1 MGEGAHDRARAR
13 LLLLADSAFPTGA
26 FAHSW
31 GLEWA
36 VRAGWVTDA
45 GSLAAWTR
53 DALRFGIAPLAGQ
66 AVARAA
72 AVTAP
77 GTKGAPG
84 TEGAVRKLA
93 RLSDEVASFQPSRE
107 ARAAGGQLGRS
118 LLRAAADALP
128 ALRDHPAHVGVT
140 RATAGRDDRLQ
151 HPVAWGFVGGAL
163 GIDAAELLQVFL
175 LGTVRQWSQVAVRT
189 VPVGQSDAVAVVGA
203 LLEEVTGLARR
214 IARQPRMLASAA
226 PGWDAAVL
234 GHGEL
239 TARYFRS

>member
-45 GSLAAWTR
+45 ASLAAWTR
-53 DALRFGIAPLAGQ
+53 DALRFGIAPLDGR

-72 AVTAP
+72 AATAP
-77 GTKGAPG
+77 GTEGASG

-128 ALRDHPAHVGVT
+128 ALRDHPAHAGVT

-226 PGWDAAVL
+226 LGWDAAVL

>member
-1 MGEGAHDRARAR
+1 MGEGAYDRARAR

-36 VRAGWVTDA
+36 VQAGWVTDA
-45 GSLAAWTR
+45 GSLVAWTR
-53 DALRFGIAPLAGQ
+53 DALRFGIAPLDGR

-77 GTKGAPG
+77 GT
-84 TEGAVRKLA
+84 EWAVRKLA

-128 ALRDHPAHVGVT
+128 GLRDHPAHAGVT

-189 VPVGQSDAVAVVGA
+189 VPVGQSEAVAVVGA

-214 IARQPRMLASAA
+214 IARQPRMLASAT

>member
-1 MGEGAHDRARAR
+1 MGEEAHDRTRAR

-45 GSLAAWTR
+45 GSLAVWTR
-53 DALRFGIAPLAGQ
+53 DALRFGIAPLDGR

-77 GTKGAPG
+77 GTESAPG
-84 TEGAVRKLA
+84 TEWAVRKLA

-128 ALRDHPAHVGVT
+128 ALRDHPAHAGVI

-189 VPVGQSDAVAVVGA
+189 VPVGQSEAVAVVGA

>member
-1 MGEGAHDRARAR
+1 MRDGARAR
-13 LLLLADSAFPTGA
+13 LLLLADSSFPTGA

-36 VRAGWVTDA
+36 VRSGWVTDA
-45 GSLAAWTR
+45 ASLLTWTR
-53 DALRFGIAPLAGQ
+53 DALRFGVAPLSGR

-72 AVTAP
+72 AMA
-77 GTKGAPG
+77 APG
-84 TEGAVRKLA
+84 TESAARKLV

-107 ARAAGGQLGRS
+107 ARAGDGQLGRS
-118 LLRAAADALP
+118 LLRASADALP
-128 ALRDHPAHVGVT
+128 ALREHPAHAGVT
-140 RATAGRDDRLQ
+140 REARGRDDRIQ

-163 GIDAAELLQVFL
+163 GIDAGELLQVFL
-175 LGTVRQWSQVAVRT
+175 LGTVRQWSQVAMRT

-214 IARQPRMLASAA
+214 IAWRPRPLASAT

-239 TARYFRS
+239 EARYFRS

>member
-1 MGEGAHDRARAR
+1 MDDATRDSARVR

-36 VRAGWVTDA
+36 VRAGWVIDA
-45 GSLAAWTR
+45 ASLLAWTR
-53 DALRFGIAPLAGQ
+53 EALRFGVAPLAGR

-72 AVTAP
+72 AVTAS
-77 GTKGAPG
+77 GAAAAR
-84 TEGAVRKLA
+84 ELV

-118 LLRAAADALP
+118 LLSAAADALP
-128 ALRDHPAHVGVT
+128 ALRDHPAHADVT
-140 RATAGRDDRLQ
+140 RAGAGRDDRLQ

-163 GIDAAELLQVFL
+163 GIDAGELLQVFL
-175 LGTVRQWSQVAVRT
+175 LGTVRQWSQVAMRT

-203 LLEEVTGLARR
+203 LLEEVTGLARQ
-214 IARQPRMLASAA
+214 IIRQPRPPASAT

-239 TARYFRS
+239 AARYFRS

>member
-1 MGEGAHDRARAR
+1 MDDATRDSARVR

-36 VRAGWVTDA
+36 VRAGWVIDA
-45 GSLAAWTR
+45 ASLLAWTR
-53 DALRFGIAPLAGQ
+53 EALRFGVAPLAGR

-72 AVTAP
+72 AVTAS
-77 GTKGAPG
+77 GAAAAR
-84 TEGAVRKLA
+84 ELV

-118 LLRAAADALP
+118 LLSAAADALP
-128 ALRDHPAHVGVT
+128 ALRDHPAHADVT
-140 RATAGRDDRLQ
+140 RAGAAHESPGDRLQ

-163 GIDAAELLQVFL
+163 GIDAGELLQVFL
-175 LGTVRQWSQVAVRT
+175 LGTVRQWSQVAMRT

-214 IARQPRMLASAA
+214 IARQPRPPASAT

>member
-1 MGEGAHDRARAR
+1 MDDGARDGARAR
-13 LLLLADSAFPTGA
+13 LLLLADSAFPTGV

-45 GSLAAWTR
+45 AGLLAWAR
-53 DALRFGIAPLAGQ
+53 EALRFGVAPLSGR

-77 GTKGAPG
+77 GTESAAGAESS
-84 TEGAVRKLA
+84 TRALT

-118 LLRAAADALP
+118 LLSAATDALP
-128 ALRDHPAHVGVT
+128 ALRDHPLHADVT
-140 RATAGRDDRLQ
+140 RAATRHDDRLQ

-163 GIDAAELLQVFL
+163 GIDAGELLQVFL
-175 LGTVRQWSQVAVRT
+175 LGTVRQWSQVAMRT

-214 IARQPRMLASAA
+214 ISRQPRPPASAT